1 MSKPPG
7 SVAEFDTEIR
17 DRSAAPLDA
26 GTRSRIVRDLVA
38 VMPTYGV
45 ADYFRT
51 KASLLDPQD
60 LTVIARERAGG
71 TCVGLAVVGWI
82 DGRSTRFLHVK
93 TMLIGEA
100 WHRSQVLRLI
110 WQALFAG
117 LLRGGAGFP
126 PVIVLKTYNPKS
138 FSAMRAFAGVPD
150 TAIFPAIGP
159 AMGTDDFPAD
169 LMPAVRDIAAT
180 LSPGR
185 VFDARTG
192 VIKGAADGV
201 TGFYPTLPLCGKAG
215 IDSHFQ
221 AHVTPDDRLLGCLF
235 VRSPQAAG
243 RILKAFSVP
252 GVRRFGGTAALPAQS
267 AAS

>member
-1 MSKPPG
+1 VSKSPG
-7 SVAEFDTEIR
+7 SVAAFDIEIR
-17 DRSAAPLDA
+17 DRSSPPLDA
-26 GTRSRIVRDLVA
+26 GTRSRIVGDLVA

-60 LTVIARERAGG
+60 LTVIARERASG
-71 TCVGLAVVGWI
+71 TCIGLAVVGWVE
-82 DGRSTRFLHVK
+82 GRTTRFLHVK

-110 WQALFAG
+110 WQALFTG
-117 LLRGGAGFP
+117 LLRNGAAFP
-126 PVIVLKTYNPKS
+126 PSIVLKTYNPKS

-150 TAIFPAIGP
+150 TAIFPAIG
-159 AMGTDDFPAD
+159 AEVFPAD
-169 LMPAVRDIAAT
+169 LMPAVHDIAAT

-215 IDSHFQ
+215 IDRHFQ
-221 AHVTPDDRLLGCLF
+221 LHMTPDDRLLGCLF

-252 GVRRFGGTAALPAQS
+252 EAPAAGRGVVPPLPQPQS